1 MNTIHVILARVEAAL
16 QNLRDGRMIILTD
29 SPDRENEG
37 DLIFPAEKITAETM
51 NFMIQHGSGIVCL
64 SLTAERLKQLDL
76 PLMLPAAENTSSR
89 GTPFTVSI
97 EARVGVTTGVSAQD
111 RAKTIQVA
119 IAEDTKPGD
128 LARPGHV
135 FPLLAHED
143 GVLGRAGHT
152 EGAIDLMRLAGLK
165 PAGVLC
171 EVMNRDGTMAR
182 GEKLKTFADLHSI
195 KIISIEDIIQYRLY
209 HGTLIEEVAT
219 ANLPIDGYEGF
230 KIYAFKEKFT
240 HKEHVALVKTNSQL
254 EAPTLVRIHSS
265 CLTGDLF
272 GSLRCDCHQQLHY
285 ALDKINQEGGVLIYL
300 NQEGRGIGLFN
311 KIKSYA
317 LQEQGFDTVEANE
330 ALGFAPDL
338 RTYDIAVHILKYLN
352 ISQIKLLTNNPQKI
366 LDLNK
371 HGFFEIM
378 REMVPA
384 FHNEHNQRYLTAKRN
399 KLNNFIELD
408 FLKLKQV
415 S

>member
-1 MNTIHVILARVEAAL
+1 MNTIHTILARIEAAL
-16 QNLRDGRMIILTD
+16 ESLRQGRMIILTD
-29 SPDRENEG
+29 SPDREDEG
-37 DLIFPAEKITAETM
+37 DMIFPAEKITTEAM

-76 PLMLPAAENTSSR
+76 PLMLAKESNTSSR
-89 GTPFTVSI
+89 GTPFTISI
-97 EARVGVTTGVSAQD
+97 EAKTGVTTGVSAHD
-111 RAKTIQVA
+111 RAKTILAAVA
-119 IAEDTKPGD
+119 DNAKSDD

-135 FPLLAHED
+135 FPLLAHDD

-152 EGAIDLMRLAGLK
+152 EGAVDLMRLAGLK

-182 GEKLKTFADLHSI
+182 GEKLKTFANLHSI
-195 KIISIEDIIQYRLY
+195 KIISIEDIIQYRLH

-219 ANLPIDGYEGF
+219 ANLPLAGYEGF
-230 KIYAFKEKFT
+230 KILAFKEKFT
-240 HKEHVALVKTNSQL
+240 HKEHVALIKTNQNP

-285 ALDKINQEGGVLIYL
+285 ALEKINQEGGVLIYL

-330 ALGFAPDL
+330 ALGFAADL

-352 ISQIKLLTNNPQKI
+352 ISQVKLLTNNPQKI
-366 LDLNK
+366 LDLDKN
-371 HGFFEIM
+371 GFFEIM
-378 REMVPA
+378 REIVPA
-384 FHNEHNQRYLTAKRN
+384 FHNEHNQQYLTVKRN
-399 KLNNFIELD
+399 KLNNFIDLD